1 MNHSNEVSK
10 VTMYETQGCSVI
22 LVQQELTKEAAQELQ
37 RNVLGQIHFKSVKG
51 VVIDL
56 SGINI
61 IDSQLWDIFSKT
73 SQMIKIM
80 GFPSIITGLSPGVV
94 ASIIDHDL
102 NINEVATALNL
113 EEALSILNQSAELTS
128 EDIQENEENEENDSL
143 EDRSVNNLNND
154 ELIHE

>member
-10 VTMYETQGCSVI
+10 LAMYETQGCWVI
-22 LVQQELTKEAAQELQ
+22 LIQQELTRESAQEFQ
-37 RNVLGQIHFKSVKG
+37 RNVLDQVHLKSVKG

-61 IDSQLWDIFSKT
+61 IDSQLWGIFSKT

-80 GFPSIITGLSPGVV
+80 GFPSVITGLSPGVV

-102 NINEVATALNL
+102 NINEVSTALNL
-113 EEALSILNQSAELTS
+113 EEALSILNQSAEQVS
-128 EDIQENEENEENDSL
+128 EDIQDNDLL
-143 EDRSVNNLNND
+143 EDRSVNDINDD
-154 ELIHE
+154 ELIRE